1 MTTTDQ
7 ILAATAKQHLGIL
20 TLERRNSDRLDFHDV
35 AVWSVKAAL
44 QAAYDAGAASAS
56 VRATKMLDMLK
67 ECEFYLSVNAVPS
80 SAAEKLLP
88 KVRTTLAEAKSA
100 TGERRPL

>member
-1 MTTTDQ
+1 MMNTDE
-7 ILAATAKQHLGIL
+7 LFTAIARKHLD
-20 TLERRNSDRLDFHDV
+20 SLDFHDV
-35 AVWSVKAAL
+35 ALWGVKDAL

-56 VRATKMLDMLK
+56 VRATKMLDMLN

-88 KVRTTLAEAKSA
+88 KVRAAIAEAKPQ
-100 TGERRPL
+100 TGGRRPL